1 MRTPPSLLS
10 LSIDSALL
18 NLSNFSDL
26 SPLPDHILLDL
37 FLRTLKA
44 GKLTEKILMLFMA
57 TGKDEVLALIQSLN
71 IQLITPVLP
80 TSKKMSQTNI
90 GDDEVDIVI
99 GALHAD
105 LTSFLNEWR
114 PLFSRFH
121 LIIVKDPDLREE
133 LKIPEGF
140 NLHVYTKSDID
151 RVVGSSYT
159 AINFSGYS
167 CRYFGYLMSRKK
179 YIFSVDDDCIPA
191 KDDQGLSVDAVDQHI
206 TNLATPAT
214 PFFFNTLYD
223 PFRKGA
229 DFVRGYPFSLRS
241 GVTCALSCGLWLN
254 LADHD
259 APTQA
264 LKPGHRNSRYV
275 DAVLTVPAR
284 ALMPVSGVNI
294 AFNRELAGPALF
306 PGLRLAAEGKLR
318 WETVEDIWCGLCV
331 KVVCDHLGLGVKTG
345 LPYVWRNDRGNAI
358 ESLKKEWEGVKLMEE
373 VVPFFQSV
381 RLSQAAVTTEDCVL
395 EIVALVKE
403 RLATLDPVFARA
415 TQAMADWIKLW
426 KAVGSGSGSSPSN
439 G

>member
-1 MRTPPSLLS
+1 
-10 LSIDSALL
+10 
-18 NLSNFSDL
+18 
-26 SPLPDHILLDL
+26 
-37 FLRTLKA
+37 
-44 GKLTEKILMLFMA
+44 
-57 TGKDEVLALIQSLN
+57 
-71 IQLITPVLP
+71 
-80 TSKKMSQTNI
+80 MSQTNI

-121 LIIVKDPDLREE
+121 LIIVKDPDLREG

-191 KDDQGLSVDAVDQHI
+191 KNDKGLSVDAVDQHI

-415 TQAMADWIKLW
+415 AQAMADWIKLW
-426 KAVGSGSGSSPSN
+426 KAVGSGSGSSRPSN